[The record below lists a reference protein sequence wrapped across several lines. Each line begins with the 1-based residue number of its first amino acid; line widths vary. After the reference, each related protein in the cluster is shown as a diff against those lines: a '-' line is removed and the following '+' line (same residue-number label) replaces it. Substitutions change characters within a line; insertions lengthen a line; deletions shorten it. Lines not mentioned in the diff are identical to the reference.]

1 VAAVVPWAGSAPADP
16 GACRDAVAAEHG
28 GAVAARLVLV
38 ALDEVPLTEQ
48 GKPDRTAIL
57 AHAPS

>member
-1 VAAVVPWAGSAPADP
+1 M
-16 GACRDAVAAEHG
+16 GAAVAAS
-28 GAVAARLVLV
+28 LVLV
-38 ALDEVPLTEQ
+38 PLDEVPLTEQ

>member
-1 VAAVVPWAGSAPADP
+1 MSADHGDALAAS
-16 GACRDAVAAEHG
+16 
-28 GAVAARLVLV
+28 LVLLP
-38 ALDEVPLTEQ
+38 LDEVPLTDR